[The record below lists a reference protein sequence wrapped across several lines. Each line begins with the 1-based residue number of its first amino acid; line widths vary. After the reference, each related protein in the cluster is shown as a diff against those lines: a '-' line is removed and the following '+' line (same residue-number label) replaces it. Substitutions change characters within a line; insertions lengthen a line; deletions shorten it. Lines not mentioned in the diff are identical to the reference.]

1 MNKIYIKNLLINDRE
16 DKNRI
21 KNIPYLF
28 NYRISD
34 NNFTNF
40 SHLIKKINKKNL
52 KKFLH
57 FKKS

>member
-34 NNFTNF
+34 DNFTNF
-40 SHLIKKINKKNL
+40 SHLIKKI
-52 KKFLH
+52 
-57 FKKS
+57 